1 MTIFKYFN
9 FDLKDLSKDKKL
21 ESFRE
26 NYLWFSKPKF
36 FNDPFDCNMEVIK
49 YYNNFLNSIN
59 TIAEKAD
66 DLIINS
72 TKEFGICCFS
82 KTNNNIH
89 MWSHYA
95 DSHKGICIE
104 YDSSEFNDYFS
115 QLLKCRCYL
124 TPVDYR
130 EKLINLDGDIE
141 WKKHS
146 EFIEFKRIASIIKD
160 PKELDLLFEK
170 LLLQKNEEIWS
181 NERELRLII
190 GGMARQNNKDKEL
203 PSGYKIPIRRDMIK
217 GVIFGVNTPD
227 NLKVEMKKVF
237 GQEVK
242 YQEAKLDFE
251 KWELKVV

>member
-115 QLLKCRCYL
+115 QLLKCR
-124 TPVDYR
+124 
-130 EKLINLDGDIE
+130 
-141 WKKHS
+141 
-146 EFIEFKRIASIIKD
+146 
-160 PKELDLLFEK
+160 
-170 LLLQKNEEIWS
+170 
-181 NERELRLII
+181 
-190 GGMARQNNKDKEL
+190 
-203 PSGYKIPIRRDMIK
+203 
-217 GVIFGVNTPD
+217 
-227 NLKVEMKKVF
+227 
-237 GQEVK
+237 
-242 YQEAKLDFE
+242 
-251 KWELKVV
+251 

>member
-66 DLIINS
+66 DLIING

-82 KTNNNIH
+82 ETNNNIH

-124 TPVDYR
+124 KPVDYKV
-130 EKLINLDGDIE
+130 KLINLDGDIE
-141 WKKHS
+141 WTKHS
-146 EFIEFKRIASIIKD
+146 EFSEYKRIASIIKD
-160 PKELDLLFEK
+160 PKELDVLFEK
-170 LLLQKNEEIWS
+170 LLLQKNEGIWS

-190 GGMARQNNKDKEL
+190 GGLARQNNKDREL
-203 PSGYKIPIRRDMIK
+203 PFGYKIPFRRDMIK

-227 NLKVEMKKVF
+227 SLKS
-237 GQEVK
+237 EVK
-242 YQEAKLDFE
+242 KIFGTEIQYQEAKLDFE
-251 KWELKVV
+251 RWELKVV

>member
-1 MTIFKYFN
+1 MTIFRYFN

-66 DLIINS
+66 DLIING

-82 KTNNNIH
+82 ETNNNIH

-130 EKLINLDGDIE
+130 DRLINLDGDIE
-141 WKKHS
+141 WTKHS
-146 EFIEFKRIASIIKD
+146 EYTEFKRIASIIKD

-170 LLLQKNEEIWS
+170 LLLQKNEGIWS

-190 GGMARQNNKDKEL
+190 GGLARQNNKDKEL

-227 NLKVEMKKVF
+227 SLKVEMKKVF
-237 GQEVK
+237 GTEVQ

-251 KWELKVV
+251 KWELKIV

>member
-1 MTIFKYFN
+1 MTIFRYFN

-66 DLIINS
+66 DLIING

-82 KTNNNIH
+82 ETNNNIH

-130 EKLINLDGDIE
+130 DRLINLDGDIE
-141 WKKHS
+141 WTKHS
-146 EFIEFKRIASIIKD
+146 EYTEFKRIASIIKD

-170 LLLQKNEEIWS
+170 LLLQK
-181 NERELRLII
+181 
-190 GGMARQNNKDKEL
+190 MKE
-203 PSGYKIPIRRDMIK
+203 
-217 GVIFGVNTPD
+217 FGR
-227 NLKVEMKKVF
+227 MK
-237 GQEVK
+237 EN
-242 YQEAKLDFE
+242 
-251 KWELKVV
+251 

>member
-36 FNDPFDCNMEVIK
+36 FNDPFDCNMGVIK

-66 DLIINS
+66 DLIING

-82 KTNNNIH
+82 ETNNNIH

-124 TPVDYR
+124 TPVDYK

-141 WKKHS
+141 WTKHS
-146 EFIEFKRIASIIKD
+146 EFTEFKRIASIIKD
-160 PKELDLLFEK
+160 PKELDVLFEK
-170 LLLQKNEEIWS
+170 LLLQKNEGIWS

-190 GGMARQNNKDKEL
+190 GGLARQNNKDKEL
-203 PSGYKIPIRRDMIK
+203 PFGYKIPFRRDMIK

-227 NLKVEMKKVF
+227 SLKS
-237 GQEVK
+237 EVK
-242 YQEAKLDFE
+242 KIFGTEIQYQEAKLDFE